1 MSLFHG
7 EADGGIPS
15 SGLSSDLAGSTGF
28 SSAGKLL
35 QPCWSLP
42 AQNVNFVI
50 KNLWF
55 RSLFTLHSSL
65 FTLNYKFTRRL
76 HGQFPLCGVT
86 LINRCGVCSGDM
98 TPPGTESLCHPICS
112 PHLILTLLLHFN
124 TSLIFQHFY
133 HTYTLFIS

>member
-55 RSLFTLHSSL
+55 RSLFTLHSQLQIHATSSR
-65 FTLNYKFTRRL
+65 T
-76 HGQFPLCGVT
+76 V
-86 LINRCGVCSGDM
+86 
-98 TPPGTESLCHPICS
+98 S
-112 PHLILTLLLHFN
+112 PVW
-124 TSLIFQHFY
+124 SDAD
-133 HTYTLFIS
+133 